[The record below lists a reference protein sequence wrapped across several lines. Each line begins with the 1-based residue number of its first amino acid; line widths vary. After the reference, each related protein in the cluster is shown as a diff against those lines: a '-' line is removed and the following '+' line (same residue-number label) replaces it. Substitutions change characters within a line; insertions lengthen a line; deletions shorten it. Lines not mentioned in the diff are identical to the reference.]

1 MENKKTDN
9 KASFKPS
16 FKPKENK
23 ILVPGQFPTDHQGRI
38 TNNKCQGYDASE
50 YSWEK
55 LFKKTLEERVKASTE
70 ISKYNQVM
78 KMYYGENW
86 RSLKGKNSV
95 SNVPVK
101 VNKQTLMF
109 ELI

>member
-1 MENKKTDN
+1 MIHMKNTTPNKKTFAN
-9 KASFKPS
+9 NSKT
-16 FKPKENK
+16 K
-23 ILVPGQFPTDHQGRI
+23 ITEPGQFPTDHQGRI
-38 TNNKCQGYDASE
+38 INNRCQGYDASE

-55 LFKKTLEERVKASTE
+55 LFKKSPEEKAKAATE

-86 RSLKGKNSV
+86 RNRKGKDAV
-95 SNVPVK
+95 CNVPVK